1 MITLTKPV
9 PPPDFAC
16 PMTSTRLCNEV
27 IPLLEE
33 IASAEFRAV
42 VMQNPDIDES
52 DENDMN
58 LSVQMMSG
66 ILCGYLKAQKEMY
79 LKYGRS
85 LTKLLFSDSQEELN
99 QLACRLCEID

>member
-1 MITLTKPV
+1 MNRPE
-9 PPPDFAC
+9 PAPDFAC
-16 PMTSTRLCNEV
+16 PTTSNRLCNEV

-52 DENDMN
+52 DEDDMDF
-58 LSVQMMSG
+58 SVRMMSG

-79 LKYGRS
+79 LKYGRN

-99 QLACRLCEID
+99 QLARRLCEV